1 MLSTACLIERTCV
14 TAPTCFL
21 SPRTHWP
28 SASSRAADTKLPCVI
43 DKCIWVGEASHMG
56 AEVHLLF
63 CLLVHQHLGHGIVCV
78 FVHFF
83 VLCYIGDAAWPCQ
96 QDKTAVVKQSQHTVP
111 WQQQC
116 PCGLIYKQDFSSL
129 RWPFSSRLRK
139 PSLLCPIRNWTKM
152 RKKEHLNWMLN
163 LHIQEAVFRSSPS
176 SEQEKPLNGA
186 AWHFLTQ

>member
-1 MLSTACLIERTCV
+1 MFVHVKSFRAQRHPVISVCHSSTWSMLSTACLIERTCV
-14 TAPTCFL
+14 IAPTCFL

-63 CLLVHQHLGHGIVCV
+63 CLFVHRHLGHRIVCV

-96 QDKTAVVKQSQHTVP
+96 QDKTAVVKQSQHSPLTAAVP
-111 WQQQC
+111 LWFDLQT
-116 PCGLIYKQDFSSL
+116 GF
-129 RWPFSSRLRK
+129 
-139 PSLLCPIRNWTKM
+139 LLP
-152 RKKEHLNWMLN
+152 MLAI
-163 LHIQEAVFRSSPS
+163 L
-176 SEQEKPLNGA
+176 
-186 AWHFLTQ
+186 